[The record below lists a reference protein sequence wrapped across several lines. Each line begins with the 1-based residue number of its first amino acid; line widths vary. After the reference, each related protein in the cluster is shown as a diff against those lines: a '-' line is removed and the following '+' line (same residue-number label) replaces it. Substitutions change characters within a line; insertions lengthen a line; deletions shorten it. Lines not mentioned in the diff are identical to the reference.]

1 MDRFWLF
8 LSFGAYLAILFGIA
22 IWAAKTRTR
31 DISEFYV
38 GGKKMNE
45 WVVALSAVVSGRSS
59 WLILAVSGVAYALG
73 VAAVWL
79 VVGYIVMELFMF
91 LNAGRRLRRYT
102 QTSGD
107 ITIPDY
113 FASRLKDAGNII
125 RIISVLVIFC
135 FIIPY
140 SAAQFNA
147 GAKGFTQ
154 VFNMGGMQG
163 FLLTVAI
170 VFIYTTLGGFF
181 AVSYTD
187 VVQSLFMILALVIL
201 PIVAIAD
208 LGGVGS
214 VLQQVGAQEP
224 KLINPWNIG
233 GLMIFGWIMI
243 GLGSPG
249 NPHILVRYMSIKK
262 ASLLKKS
269 ALIGT
274 VWNVVMAWGA
284 IFIGLAARA
293 AFPDISALD
302 GDKENAF
309 FALANHYLHPAL
321 VGFLMSALLA
331 AIMSTC
337 DSQLL
342 VASSGIARDIFQKII
357 HKGKEISNRTLILV
371 SRLSIFF
378 LVVLSII
385 LAQFASK
392 EINLLVLLAWGG
404 LGAGFGPQILLSLYW
419 KRLTLAGC
427 AAGMLVGP
435 IVTTLWELLPDHGIF
450 PWMDKM
456 YELVPGFFVGLIVAI
471 IVSLF
476 TTPPKEAA
484 EELERL

>member
-1 MDRFWLF
+1 MKD
-8 LSFGAYLAILFGIA
+8 
-22 IWAAKTRTR
+22 
-31 DISEFYV
+31 
-38 GGKKMNE
+38 
-45 WVVALSAVVSGRSS
+45 VSN
-59 WLILAVSGVAYALG
+59 V
-73 VAAVWL
+73 
-79 VVGYIVMELFMF
+79 
-91 LNAGRRLRRYT
+91 
-102 QTSGD
+102 
-107 ITIPDY
+107 
-113 FASRLKDAGNII
+113 I

-147 GAKGFTQ
+147 GAKGFVQ
-154 VFNMGGMQG
+154 VFDMTEFQG
-163 FLLTVAI
+163 FFLTVSI

-187 VVQSLFMILALVIL
+187 VVQSFFMILALVIL
-201 PIVAIAD
+201 PIVAVSE
-208 LGGVGS
+208 LGGFIP
-214 VLQQVGAQEP
+214 LLHKVGAQGP
-224 KLINPWNIG
+224 NLVNPWAIG

-274 VWNVVMAWGA
+274 TWNVIMAWGA

-293 AFPDISALD
+293 TFPDINALD

-309 FALANHYLHPAL
+309 FVLAQYHLHPAL

-357 HKGKEISNRTLILV
+357 HAGEELSERTLVLV
-371 SRLSIFF
+371 SRLSILF
-378 LVVLSII
+378 LVIFSIVI
-385 LAQFASK
+385 AQFASK

-404 LGAGFGPQILLSLYW
+404 LGAGFGPQLLLSIYW
-419 KRLTLAGC
+419 KRHTLAGC
-427 AAGMLVGP
+427 AAGMLTGP
-435 IVTTLWELLPDHGIF
+435 IVTTLWELFPDHGLFI
-450 PWMDKM
+450 WMDKM
-456 YELVPGFFVGLIVAI
+456 YELVPGFFAGLIVAV

-476 TTPPKEAA
+476 TKPPKGVVEK
-484 EELERL
+484 